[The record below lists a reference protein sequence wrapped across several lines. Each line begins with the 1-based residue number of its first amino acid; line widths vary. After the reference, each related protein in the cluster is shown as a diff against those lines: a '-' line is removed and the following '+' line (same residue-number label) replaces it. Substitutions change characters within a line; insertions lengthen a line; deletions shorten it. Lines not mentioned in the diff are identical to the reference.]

1 MKLFVT
7 GATGFIGSHF
17 VQAALLAGNHVTA
30 LRQSENSRPRIALK
44 SQPAWLLKSMPE
56 VETSDLQGHD
66 VLVHLAAG
74 GVDLRSDWAECLR
87 VNVVESLSLWIKA
100 AKAGI
105 RHFVI
110 CGSCFEYGRRGE
122 RYEFIPPDAP
132 LAPVGPYAASKAAAT
147 MAALGLASERHLSLL
162 VARPFHVFGEGEAET
177 RLWPSLR
184 KAALEGVDFE
194 MTPAQQVRDFVPVEE
209 VANQLV
215 VACRENTAPGKPAVL
230 NIGTGHSSTL
240 QKFAEHWWGHWN
252 ATGRLM
258 LGAKSYRAGEVMRY
272 VPLVTR
278 STATE

>member
-30 LRQSENSRPRIALK
+30 LRHSENSKTRIALK
-44 SQPAWLLKSMPE
+44 SQPAWLSKSMPE
-56 VETSDLQGHD
+56 VGASDFQGHD
-66 VLVHLAAG
+66 VLVHLAAV
-74 GVDLRSDWAECLR
+74 GVDLQSDWAECFR
-87 VNVVESLSLWIKA
+87 VNVDESLSLWTKA
-100 AKAGI
+100 ADAGI

-110 CGSCFEYGRRGE
+110 CGSCFEYGRSGE

-132 LAPVGPYAASKAAAT
+132 LEPVAAYAASKAAAT
-147 MAALGLASERHLSLL
+147 MAALGLASERQLSLL

-184 KAALEGVDFE
+184 RAAFEGMDFE

-230 NIGTGHSSTL
+230 NIGTGQPSTL
-240 QKFAEHWWGHWN
+240 QNFAEHWWGHWN

-272 VPLVTR
+272 VPRVTR
-278 STATE
+278 STVTN